1 MDLGGKIRKLREI
14 MGMTATDVAEKAE
27 VTPSLISQIERNIA
41 NPSLATLK
49 KIADV
54 LKTPLSFL
62 FSEENNVSPVI
73 RRNERRKITLGN
85 NDSVIQELLSP
96 DSNSQMEFL
105 YITYEEGASSE
116 GFVTHHGEE
125 CGLVLQ
131 GQLELALGTEVY
143 TLEEGDSI
151 YFKSDI
157 PHSFKNTG
165 SEPLKLVWVITPP
178 SW

>member
-14 MGMTATDVAEKAE
+14 TGMTVTDVAEKAE
-27 VTPSLISQIERNIA
+27 VTPSLISQIERNLA

-54 LKTPLSFL
+54 LKTPLAFL
-62 FSEENNVSPVI
+62 FSEENNASPVI
-73 RRNERRKITLGN
+73 RRNERRKMTFGN
-85 NDSVIQELLSP
+85 NDNVVQELLSP
-96 DSNSQMEFL
+96 DFNCQMEFL
-105 YITYEEGASSE
+105 NITYEENASSE

-125 CGLVLQ
+125 CGLVLE
-131 GQLELALGTEVY
+131 GQLELTLGTEIY
-143 TLEEGDSI
+143 SLEEGDSI

-157 PHSFKNTG
+157 PHSFKNIG
-165 SEPLKLVWVITPP
+165 KGPLKLVWVITPP